1 MLGRFSLILVA
12 VIAFSVAIAH
22 ASCIFFD
29 EQCYSMQMAPEQII
43 ESAKA
48 GTLLAPISA
57 IIAGGIFAVIGLYIL
72 SAAGIVRRLP
82 LLKPV
87 VMTIAVVCIIR
98 GLLPIQ
104 LWIRK
109 PELVSE
115 GILFIGLVWLFCG
128 LLIYFGQR
136 QALKYEAE

>member
-12 VIAFSVAIAH
+12 LIAFTVSIAH
-22 ASCIFFD
+22 SSCIFFG

-57 IIAGGIFAVIGLYIL
+57 VIAGGMFAIIGLYLL
-72 SAAGIVRRLP
+72 SAAGIVRKLP

-115 GILFIGLVWLFCG
+115 GILFIGLVWLICG
-128 LLIYFGQR
+128 LLVCFGQR
-136 QALKYEAE
+136 QALKHESK